1 VTICHSIFCLLSP
14 PFWSIVIGQLITIR
28 KHDENN
34 HRATTTLETAC
45 IRRRGLDVLNF
56 SVIPSFF
63 CCTCFVCSC
72 STRTSSRSV
81 QITFVWAGTKKKED
95 DVYRITH
102 THTHTHLVVHVS
114 FSSSSSSTCRTKKK
128 KKKEKW
134 SRRKENPTLAQWGQC
149 NFNELYSWIIE

>member
-1 VTICHSIFCLLSP
+1 MTICHSIFCLLSP

-34 HRATTTLETAC
+34 HRATTRLETAC
-45 IRRRGLDVLNF
+45 MCRRGLDVLNL

-72 STRTSSRSV
+72 LTRTSSRSV

-102 THTHTHLVVHVS
+102 TRTHLVVHVS
-114 FSSSSSSTCRTKKK
+114 FSSSSTCRTKKK
-128 KKKEKW
+128 KW